1 MSFAS
6 ETRNE
11 LAHIYG
17 DRKCCMLAEIAGFI
31 RVCGS
36 IGLVGGG
43 KFKIVTVTEN
53 PAVARHFK
61 TLLKQY
67 FSIEATLEVGE
78 GNTLKKG
85 KYYIITI
92 GPEELSELILRETG
106 ILMIRE
112 GMNFISDGIYQG
124 LVRKKCCK
132 KAYLR
137 GLFLG
142 AGTCSNPEKG
152 YHFEIVCAT
161 ETLAN
166 DVKKLL
172 NSFVDIH
179 AKKAKRK
186 KEYVVYIKESEQIVD
201 ILAIMG
207 ASNQIFKYEDVRIR
221 KGIRGQANRL
231 NNCDQANIDKTI
243 MAAEKHIRNIRL
255 IDEKMGLENLPDK
268 LKAVAE
274 LRMAHPDV
282 SLVEL
287 GEMLEPPLKKSG
299 INKRLLKIGEIAA
312 KLESGEAVKLKK

>member
-11 LAHIYG
+11 LARLEPE
-17 DRKCCMLAEIAGFI
+17 RKCCMLAEIAGFI

-36 IGLVGGG
+36 IGLAGGG
-43 KFKIVTVTEN
+43 KFRIVTITEN

-61 TLLKQY
+61 RLLKLY
-67 FSIEATLEVGE
+67 FNVEARLEVGE

-92 GPEELSELILRETG
+92 GPEELSEQILRETG

-112 GMNFISDGIYQG
+112 GMNFISDGIYSG
-124 LVRKKCCK
+124 LIRKKCCK

-142 AGTCSNPEKG
+142 AGTVSNPEKG
-152 YHFEIVCAT
+152 YHFEIACAT
-161 ETLAN
+161 EVLAN

-179 AKKAKRK
+179 PKKSARK
-186 KEYVVYIKESEQIVD
+186 KEYLVYIKESEQIVD

-207 ASNQIFKYEDVRIR
+207 ASNQVFKYEDVRIR
-221 KGIRGQANRL
+221 KGIRGQANRI
-231 NNCDQANIDKTI
+231 NNCDQANIDKTVA
-243 MAAEKHIRNIRL
+243 AAEKHIANIKL
-255 IDEKMGLENLPDK
+255 IDSVMGMENMPDK
-268 LKAVAE
+268 LREVAE
-274 LRMAHPDV
+274 LRLAHPDMA
-282 SLVEL
+282 LADL
-287 GEMLEPPLKKSG
+287 GQLLDPPLKKSG
-299 INKRLLKIGEIAA
+299 INKRLIKIGEMAD
-312 KLESGEAVKLKK
+312 KLRSENEGEN